1 MSGAKHKLAR
11 ARTRLLKQLAHGF
24 VRGVFAPVGGGDE
37 SLTEVIEGPGSTAL
51 DEGELA
57 SLYEQAVD
65 AAQRGLVKHSWIL
78 TTGDQL
84 TVDARHGFVKKRKHD
99 PARVD
104 KAMGGKDRPLR
115 PDNSAEL
122 LRALGIMKAD
132 GSIPAKKAKKYKQ
145 VNHLV
150 ELARPT
156 LEHLGSDAALR
167 IVDLACGNGYLS
179 FVLAEVLRLDERPF
193 SLLGV
198 DLRSELIARCRA
210 RAAELDWPQLRFEEG
225 RIEDLPASDI
235 EGADLLLALHA
246 CDTASD
252 AAILAGLEAGVRAMW
267 IVPCCHAQVAA
278 QLAAASGEGLPF
290 EALRREGLL
299 RRAHAESLTD
309 ALRVEVLRACGY
321 EVSLV
326 EFVGSEH
333 TPKNLLIRAHR
344 KRPRSP
350 DTPAWARKSAREA
363 IEKLR
368 SSCAQLG
375 VEPALLSGLA
385 DLG

>member
-1 MSGAKHKLAR
+1 MSEAKQKLAR

-24 VRGVFAPVGGGDE
+24 VRGVFAAVGGDE
-37 SLTEVIEGPGSTAL
+37 SRTEVIEGPGAQSL

-57 SLYEQAVD
+57 SLYEQALE
-65 AAQRGLVKHSWIL
+65 AASRGLVKHTWIL
-78 TTGDQL
+78 TTGDEL
-84 TVDARHGFVKKRKHD
+84 SVDARHGFVKKRKRD
-99 PARVD
+99 PERIE

-115 PDNSAEL
+115 PDVSSKL

-156 LEHLGSDAALR
+156 LEHLGRSASLR
-167 IVDLACGNGYLS
+167 IVDLACGNAYLS
-179 FVLAEVLRLDERPF
+179 FVLAEALRLEDRDF

-198 DLRSELIARCRA
+198 DRREELIARCRA
-210 RAAELDWPQLRFEEG
+210 RAAELEWPQLRFEAG
-225 RIEDLPASDI
+225 DI
-235 EGADLLLALHA
+235 EALTGDALTGADLLLALHA

-252 AAILAGLEAGVRAMW
+252 AAILAGLRAGVRAMW
-267 IVPCCHAQVAA
+267 IVPCCHAQLAS
-278 QLAAASGEGLPF
+278 QLAKAPAAGLPF
-290 EALRREGLL
+290 VALHDDGLL

-344 KRPRSP
+344 RSASP
-350 DTPAWARKSAREA
+350 TGEPAWTDARARKA
-363 IEKLR
+363 IGKLR
-368 SSCAQLG
+368 DSSAQLG
-375 VEPALLSGLA
+375 LEPALLTGLP